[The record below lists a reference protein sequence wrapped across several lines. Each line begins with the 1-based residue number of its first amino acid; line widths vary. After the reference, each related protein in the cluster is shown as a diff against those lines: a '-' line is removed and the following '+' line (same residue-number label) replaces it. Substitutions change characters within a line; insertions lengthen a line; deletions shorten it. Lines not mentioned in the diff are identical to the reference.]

1 MTDWIRGYNLL
12 VKFIEFTKH
21 WVIFVQTHPSFSIVA
36 DIYPDIYQ
44 KANDVLTYLLMIN
57 RCTRFDIDKSTN
69 ELKRDFRSFREKKHV
84 GNVLYFQK
92 NIILA
97 ESEKKYETYWN
108 GFQMRDHLCGNFH
121 NERKK
126 RLLFWT
132 WNQLQRN
139 RWRKKT
145 NSRSKNNLFRF
156 FCKNFSARFLS
167 RFLLSPSLSFPSK
180 ICSSNH
186 FSLLTWLVS
195 HQIQHHR
202 IQTAV
207 SVVFVSALIFEVA
220 VAVLRAPSLADRES
234 FDTAR

>member
-21 WVIFVQTHPSFSIVA
+21 WVISVQTHPRFSIVA

-126 RLLFWT
+126 HGFYFELET
-132 WNQLQRN
+132 
-139 RWRKKT
+139 
-145 NSRSKNNLFRF
+145 
-156 FCKNFSARFLS
+156 
-167 RFLLSPSLSFPSK
+167 
-180 ICSSNH
+180 SSNE
-186 FSLLTWLVS
+186 
-195 HQIQHHR
+195 I
-202 IQTAV
+202 
-207 SVVFVSALIFEVA
+207 
-220 VAVLRAPSLADRES
+220 ADVRKP
-234 FDTAR
+234 